1 MIVYVFGQKEWTRPE
16 DKRPLFLAC
25 DFDEL
30 LGGLGFGRKLDHQV
44 SATGYDAILIQRIE
58 SLLAFLAHI
67 DQSRLAQ
74 NGKMMRDGGLSDVRL
89 LDDLVDRERGAA
101 TQTHDLL
108 AGLVGDGFG
117 EQYSIYSSHIDNLRC
132 VLYR

>member
-1 MIVYVFGQKEWTRPE
+1 MDASFDFFQDE
-16 DKRPLFLAC
+16 RPLFLAC

-30 LGGLGFGRKLDHQV
+30 LGGLGFRRELDHQV
-44 SATGYDAILIQRIE
+44 SAAGYDTILVQRIK

-74 NGKMMRDGGLSDVRL
+74 NGEMMRDGGLRDVRL

-117 EQYSIYSSHIDNLRC
+117 KQYGIYSSHIDNLRC

>member
-1 MIVYVFGQKEWTRPE
+1 MIVYVFWQKEWTHFE
-16 DKRPLFLAC
+16 RPLFLAY

-30 LGGLGFGRKLDHQV
+30 LGGLGLGRELDHQV
-44 SATGYDAILIQRIE
+44 SAAGYDAVLVQRIK
-58 SLLAFLAHI
+58 SLLAILAHI

-74 NGKMMRDGGLSDVRL
+74 NSEMMRDGGLRDVRL
-89 LDDLVDRERGAA
+89 LNDLVDRERSAA
-101 TQTHDLL
+101 AQTHDLL

-117 EQYSIYSSHIDNLRC
+117 EQHGIYSSHIDNLRC